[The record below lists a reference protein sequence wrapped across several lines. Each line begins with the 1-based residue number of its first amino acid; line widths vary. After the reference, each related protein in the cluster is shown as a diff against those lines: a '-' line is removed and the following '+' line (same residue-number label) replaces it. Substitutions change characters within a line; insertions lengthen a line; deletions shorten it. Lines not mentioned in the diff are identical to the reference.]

1 MTSPRPVPRPP
12 SSETMDWCPGP
23 KAGEPVSACNA
34 LPRRWHLYRPGHPD
48 WPPEHQGPG
57 PPVGPGKSR
66 MGLPQDP
73 RRAGR
78 LGSEGRSVDRMGD
91 PPGQRHRLRPVADRA
106 DLVTVPAFSGRGDPG
121 VRLLHGRSA
130 RRHPGLR
137 PGRDRARQQAYP
149 HPRGHSPSHRGVDRP
164 AGPRPRIELHRRV
177 RRRPWPTPASG
188 PCPAT
193 WRRPASTRLPNAG
206 SGDAASS
213 SWTAPSSGTR
223 TICGGSCAITRPTTI
238 STGLTAPC
246 TAPRRSNRDPNR
258 SILSGIAS
266 EDRLAPTA
274 RSTNIAWPH
283 DVDEVFGTH
292 RLTR

>member
-164 AGPRPRIELHRRV
+164 AGPQPPHGPRRTGTSGQVHDPRPRIELHRRV

-223 TICGGSCAITRPTTI
+223 TICGGSCAITRPPQSAPASPLPARRRAAQTATR
-238 STGLTAPC
+238 TGP
-246 TAPRRSNRDPNR
+246 S
-258 SILSGIAS
+258 
-266 EDRLAPTA
+266 
-274 RSTNIAWPH
+274 
-283 DVDEVFGTH
+283 
-292 RLTR
+292 